1 MKTSGF
7 RKQTAQ
13 EIKEKQDKTTARR
26 IASLKAKQAKA
37 KKLPPKPKKPAGA
50 KNKPK
55 KTARVKKME
64 AKKKLCEQ
72 YDLPNIPCGRW
83 GVAKTF
89 SRQDLLKGMLWTVFS
104 KYIRTRDKDKPCITC
119 GLIVEAKQ
127 AGHYLPVGGNNLNLC
142 FFESNV
148 NGECPTCNAD
158 FNGWHLVPMRKNMV
172 KRYGEQLVDE
182 LDKQAGTMTTVKWE
196 ESRFVNKIKD
206 YLNRG

>member
-1 MKTSGF
+1 VKKGTFKAKSYD
-7 RKQTAQ
+7 
-13 EIKEKQDKTTARR
+13 EK
-26 IASLKAKQAKA
+26 IASLKEKQAKA
-37 KKLPPKPKKPAGA
+37 IKRTPKPKKPLGA
-50 KNKPK
+50 KNKPT

-89 SRQDLLKGMLWTVFS
+89 TRQDLLKGMLWTVFS
-104 KYIRTRDKDKPCITC
+104 KHIRERDKDKPCITC
-119 GLIVEAKQ
+119 NQMVEAKQ

-142 FFESNV
+142 FFEDNV

-172 KRYGEQLVDE
+172 KRYGDKIVDE
-182 LDKQAGTMTTVKWE
+182 LDKQAGRMNTVKWTE
-196 ESRFVNKIKD
+196 EGFVEKIRL
-206 YLNRG
+206 YI